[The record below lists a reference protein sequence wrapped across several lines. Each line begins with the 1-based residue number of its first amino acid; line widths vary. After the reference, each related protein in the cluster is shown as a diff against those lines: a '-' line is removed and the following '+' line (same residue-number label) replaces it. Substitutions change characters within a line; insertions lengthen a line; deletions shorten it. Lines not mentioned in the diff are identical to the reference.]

1 MTRTLPYGMHYKE
14 CRILVEAAMMYYPKM
29 AVGQAIIEI
38 WTMAPELRAILSTIT
53 CHLQATDAILEYQ
66 DR

>member
-1 MTRTLPYGMHYKE
+1 
-14 CRILVEAAMMYYPKM
+14 MYYPKM
-29 AVGQAIIEI
+29 TVGQAVVEI
-38 WTMAPELRAILSTIT
+38 WTMPSELRAILSTIT